1 MVTNNNIITKYLTD
15 DSYVVVG
22 CSAGPDS
29 MALLSM
35 MIEYKKDKIVCC
47 HINHNVREESKKEEE
62 YLRDY
67 CQKKGVIF
75 ETMMIDSY
83 HENNFENEARKKRY
97 AFYEKILNKYHSK
110 YLFLAHHGDDLIET
124 VLMKIVRGSN
134 ITGYSGIKETTF
146 VNGYYIIRPLLD
158 YTKDDLIIYNNERGI
173 KFFIDKSNDD
183 INYTRNRYRKKIL
196 PFLKNE
202 DKNVHLKFREFSNT
216 LIKYDDFVKDM
227 VKEYINKEYHRHTLS
242 VNSLRSLHPF
252 LMENVIFYV
261 LNDLYDNKTD
271 IVKRKNVDSIIK
283 LIMGNKP
290 NNEVILPKNKVCFRE
305 YDKLSLG
312 PIMDKKEDY
321 KLELRDNNVIG
332 KHVIRIIDNTKEN
345 GNDICLLDSSKIKL
359 PLYIRNRK
367 EGDVIRVLGLDG
379 TKKVK
384 DIFIEK
390 KINLKERDE
399 YPLLVD
405 SDDNILW
412 IPNLKKSQFNIKNK
426 EKYDIILKYCEKEE
440 NDE

>member
-227 VKEYINKEYHRHTLS
+227 VKEYIDKEYHRHTLS

>member
-1 MVTNNNIITKYLTD
+1 
-15 DSYVVVG
+15 
-22 CSAGPDS
+22 
-29 MALLSM
+29 
-35 MIEYKKDKIVCC
+35 
-47 HINHNVREESKKEEE
+47 
-62 YLRDY
+62 
-67 CQKKGVIF
+67 
-75 ETMMIDSY
+75 
-83 HENNFENEARKKRY
+83 
-97 AFYEKILNKYHSK
+97 
-110 YLFLAHHGDDLIET
+110 
-124 VLMKIVRGSN
+124 
-134 ITGYSGIKETTF
+134 
-146 VNGYYIIRPLLD
+146 
-158 YTKDDLIIYNNERGI
+158 
-173 KFFIDKSNDD
+173 
-183 INYTRNRYRKKIL
+183 
-196 PFLKNE
+196 
-202 DKNVHLKFREFSNT
+202 
-216 LIKYDDFVKDM
+216 
-227 VKEYINKEYHRHTLS
+227 
-242 VNSLRSLHPF
+242 
-252 LMENVIFYV
+252 
-261 LNDLYDNKTD
+261 
-271 IVKRKNVDSIIK
+271 
-283 LIMGNKP
+283 MGNKP

>member
-75 ETMMIDSY
+75 ETMMIGSF

-134 ITGYSGIKETTF
+134 ITGYSGIKETSY

-271 IVKRKNVDSIIK
+271 IVKRKHVDSIIK

-345 GNDICLLDSSKIKL
+345 GNDICLLDSSKIML